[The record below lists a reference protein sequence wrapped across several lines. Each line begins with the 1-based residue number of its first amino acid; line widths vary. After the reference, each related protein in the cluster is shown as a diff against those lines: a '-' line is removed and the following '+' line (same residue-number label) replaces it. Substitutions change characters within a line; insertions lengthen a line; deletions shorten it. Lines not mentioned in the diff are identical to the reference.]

1 MPCQIEARL
10 PILIKYKR
18 FMSNI
23 GKQPVTIETGVT
35 VTKDG
40 RSVTVNGAKGTLSWR
55 VPKGIDVE
63 IVEDKVVV
71 KKEHES
77 KYLEKFYGLTRSLI
91 SNMVTGVSKG
101 FDKKLELSGV
111 GYRARVDGRDLVLNL
126 GFSHPVKIAAPE
138 NITFAVEENIIT
150 VSGIDKQV
158 VGDVASRIRKVRPPD
173 PYKAKGI
180 KYEGEKIRRKA
191 GKAAK
196 AA

>member
-1 MPCQIEARL
+1 MA
-10 PILIKYKR
+10 
-18 FMSNI
+18 SNI
-23 GKQPVTIETGVT
+23 GKQPINLESGIT

-40 RSVTVNGAKGTLSWR
+40 RNVTVTGTKGSLSWK
-55 VPKGIDVE
+55 VPQGIELEVTE
-63 IVEDKVVV
+63 SQVVV
-71 KKEHES
+71 KKEHEAR
-77 KYLEKFYGLTRSLI
+77 YLEKFYGLARALV

-111 GYRARVDGRDLVLNL
+111 GYRARVDGRDLVLNV
-126 GFSHPVKIAAPE
+126 GYSHPVKMVAPE
-138 NITFAVEENIIT
+138 NITFKVEENVIT
-150 VSGIDKQV
+150 VSGIDKQT
-158 VGDVASRIRKVRPPD
+158 VGDIASKIRGVRPPD